1 MLTLADGKMAD
12 GKMIAQ
18 DTKLVAGEQ
27 SDKPHARQALP
38 MLLALTDPIR
48 APDPFDALASL
59 PAGAGL
65 IWRAYDV
72 AARRSDVLALA
83 RAARARGCFLLI
95 AGQPALAGAADGLH
109 LAGRLLNS
117 PYTDRSFTR
126 ARRPKSD
133 YIVTAAAHGE
143 GAIIAAARAGVD
155 AVLISPVFATK
166 SHPGAAP
173 LGVTRFARLAQFA
186 ASLGLGAYALGGVT
200 SEEKHRRLAGSKLT
214 GIAGIGFF
222 ADADQR

>member
-1 MLTLADGKMAD
+1 MLTLADGKV
-12 GKMIAQ
+12 IAYQ
-18 DTKLVAGEQ
+18 MKLVAGEQ
-27 SDKPHARQALP
+27 SDKPHPGRALP
-38 MLLALTDPIR
+38 LLLALTDPIR

-109 LAGRLLNS
+109 LAEHMLNN
-117 PYTDRSFTR
+117 PYTDRSSTR
-126 ARRPKSD
+126 ARRPKPD

-143 GAIIAAARAGVD
+143 SAIIAAARAGVD
-155 AVLISPVFATK
+155 AVLISPVFATR
-166 SHPGAAP
+166 SHPGAAA
-173 LGVTRFARLAQFA
+173 LGVTRFARLAQLA

-200 SEEKHRRLAGSKLT
+200 GDEKHRRLTGSGLT
-214 GIAGIGFF
+214 GIAGIDFF
-222 ADADQR
+222 ADTDQR